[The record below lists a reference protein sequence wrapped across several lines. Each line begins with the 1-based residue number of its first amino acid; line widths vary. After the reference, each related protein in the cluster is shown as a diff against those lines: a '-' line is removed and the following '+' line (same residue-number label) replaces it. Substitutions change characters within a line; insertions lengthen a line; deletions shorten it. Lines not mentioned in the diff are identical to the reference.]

1 MNNPS
6 DETFNPRGASKE
18 AIRREF
24 ARRLQNAI
32 SDKGWNQSELARRAN
47 DAGEDRVAR
56 DDISTYIRGVSMPGA
71 LKARAIA
78 KALGVPLDE
87 LIPSAKSVDRDNPEF
102 EIRQASEGHVW
113 LRVNKM
119 VTWDQAQRVGEIIHE
134 PDDKEAVR

>member
-1 MNNPS
+1 MAYMNEPP
-6 DETFNPRGASKE
+6 DKTFTPIGASKE

-24 ARRLQNAI
+24 ARRLQDAM
-32 SDKGWNQSELARRAN
+32 SSRGWNQSELARRAN

-71 LKARAIA
+71 LKARAIS

-102 EIRQASEGHVW
+102 EIKQAGEGQVW
-113 LRVNKM
+113 LRINKL
-119 VTWDQAQRVGEIIHE
+119 VTWDQARKVMGVLQGE
-134 PDDKEAVR
+134 D